1 MLRVLLAILTGL
13 VGAAVLHVIIL
24 LAIPHFS
31 NRDANTRAVA
41 EGKPH
46 LFHLLE
52 ETTEKKTLGS
62 GDPFMRVAVCTFNIE
77 EQPIRLT
84 AVGAV
89 PFWSVAVYDKAS
101 NEVFSMN
108 DRTSAAG

>member
-1 MLRVLLAILTGL
+1 MLRILLAIITGL
-13 VGAAVLHVIIL
+13 VAAAVLHVIVI

-31 NRDANTRAVA
+31 NRDAYTRALA
-41 EGKPH
+41 EGRPH

-77 EQPIRLT
+77 EQPVRLT
-84 AVGAV
+84 AIGAV
-89 PFWSVAVYDKAS
+89 PFWWVAVYD
-101 NEVFSMN
+101 
-108 DRTSAAG
+108 

>member
-1 MLRVLLAILTGL
+1 MLRVLLAIVTGL

-31 NRDANTRAVA
+31 NRDAYTRAVA

-52 ETTEKKTLGS
+52 ETTEKK
-62 GDPFMRVAVCTFNIE
+62 D
-77 EQPIRLT
+77 
-84 AVGAV
+84 
-89 PFWSVAVYDKAS
+89 
-101 NEVFSMN
+101 
-108 DRTSAAG
+108 AGQRRSLHAGGRMHLQY

>member
-1 MLRVLLAILTGL
+1 MLRVLLAIVTGL

-31 NRDANTRAVA
+31 NRDAYTRAVA

-52 ETTEKKTLGS
+52 ETTEKRRWAAAIPSCGWPYAPSILRNSRS
-62 GDPFMRVAVCTFNIE
+62 G
-77 EQPIRLT
+77 
-84 AVGAV
+84 
-89 PFWSVAVYDKAS
+89 
-101 NEVFSMN
+101 
-108 DRTSAAG
+108 

>member
-13 VGAAVLHVIIL
+13 VAAAVLHVIIL

-31 NRDANTRAVA
+31 NRDAYTRAVA

-52 ETTEKKTLGS
+52 ETTEKKTFAS

-77 EQPIRLT
+77 EKPSTLR
-84 AVGAV
+84 
-89 PFWSVAVYDKAS
+89 
-101 NEVFSMN
+101 
-108 DRTSAAG
+108 

>member
-1 MLRVLLAILTGL
+1 MLRVLLAIVTGL

-31 NRDANTRAVA
+31 NRDAYTRAVA

-52 ETTEKKTLGS
+52 ETTEK
-62 GDPFMRVAVCTFNIE
+62 D
-77 EQPIRLT
+77 
-84 AVGAV
+84 
-89 PFWSVAVYDKAS
+89 
-101 NEVFSMN
+101 
-108 DRTSAAG
+108 AGQRRSLHAGGRMHLQY